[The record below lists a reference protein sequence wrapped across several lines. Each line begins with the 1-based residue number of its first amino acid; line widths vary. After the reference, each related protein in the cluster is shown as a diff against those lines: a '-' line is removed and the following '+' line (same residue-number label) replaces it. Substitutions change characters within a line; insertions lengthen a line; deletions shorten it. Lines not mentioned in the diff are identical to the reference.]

1 MFEHRRQ
8 RLLDPPTFFLR
19 MARHGVW
26 ALLLILFSLIFGTL
40 GFAFFAGLSW
50 IDSFL
55 NASMLLGGM
64 GPVGDMGPPQGK
76 IFASLYAL
84 YSGLVFLFVAGL
96 LLGPVLHRMLHRF
109 HLDEEEDER
118 R

>member
-8 RLLDPPTFFLR
+8 RLLDPRAFALR

-26 ALLLILFSLIFGTL
+26 AMLLILFSLIFGTL
-40 GFAFFAGLSW
+40 GFFFCAGLPW

-55 NASMLLGGM
+55 NASMLLAGM
-64 GPVGDMGPPQGK
+64 GPVGDMGPPLGK
-76 IFASLYAL
+76 VFASLYAL
-84 YSGLVFLFVAGL
+84 YSGLIFLIVAGL
-96 LLGPVLHRMLHRF
+96 LSAPVFHRMLHRF
-109 HLDEEEDER
+109 HLDGEEDKR